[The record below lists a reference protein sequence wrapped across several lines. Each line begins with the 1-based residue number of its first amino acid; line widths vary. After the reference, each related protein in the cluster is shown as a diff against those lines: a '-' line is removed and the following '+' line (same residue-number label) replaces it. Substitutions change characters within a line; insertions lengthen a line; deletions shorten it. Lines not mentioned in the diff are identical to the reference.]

1 MTSSPER
8 DPGSTRARTES
19 QERSCRLNSRSR
31 FSRASW
37 LALLCVAAGSS
48 GAADPEPPHP
58 GWKLVWEDDF
68 EREQLGDD
76 WAVCRGEAE
85 VRDGRLFLSGKG
97 ATALVDR
104 GFRPD
109 VLLEFVAEANP
120 DLPPCDLSAAL
131 GSSMFWGY
139 GYLLAFGGNN
149 NQLNQIL
156 GGGARKV
163 DNDPPFLIEHGE
175 KYRCV
180 AIKEGRRLA
189 YHVNGVQLLESSDP
203 DPVGGPG
210 FDRVGLVTWNG
221 MYVDRVRVYERE
233 TPAEGG
239 PVILRALPEAGYRW
253 ERRRLSLEGSA
264 GDAASDAVKR
274 GVAAYNRR
282 EYKAA
287 LDAFDSERSPTLL
300 GVVGRAYVLGDLA
313 FEESPGGQA
322 RLAALADRVAGAAEG
337 AEARKARDFALAAE
351 WFRRITIRSRDRRAV
366 TRLLAAGPE
375 NNPFYHKA
383 DLYRARYHY
392 ASAVEGAD
400 SRRVAEALEIFKRLR
415 GIWPDVLAL
424 REYSGERVPWGE
436 ELIRPEASGP
446 DWARYLEEV
455 FVRQHAI
462 LRWWFTVRQAP
473 DGQLGGGWGDD
484 VEILRSWAP
493 VACISMAGET
503 AVAGIERLAEG
514 VWDHVLRDGFSPGIG
529 DVEHSAEPSAD
540 ALPPM
545 MLLRY
550 GDPRFVEY
558 NLRSA
563 KTIREKFLG
572 INERGH
578 LQFRS
583 SEFGTDGVNTHPRAG
598 GDTGYHARAMRHF
611 LWLAW
616 YGIPEAREVYLA
628 WCDTWRAATLDAAGT
643 KPPGFVPASVFF
655 PSGGIQPPDG
665 RPWYDPAAHYYGFP
679 GITAKIHD
687 SFLSAYW
694 LSGSRRFLDPV
705 ETMLRLATTGPLRQ
719 HDGTLP
725 PDASDNLLAHVAHQ
739 ASREVLSVHRLL
751 TGSRVYDDHLMARG
765 RPFQRF
771 LVHGDRKEYTA
782 RLQRLAEGLRYN
794 WVRRTSEVLQ
804 TDRAGLAGA
813 EDVLGAYTG
822 AVRDFTDAGAP
833 LVGVTWDTRDLHFA
847 ALVEESTPVRLRVR
861 VHCFG
866 EGRKQVGLRPWMLV
880 PGRYEL
886 SIGEPVVDPRGGPER
901 FAWREVTEVE
911 HRHRGSA
918 MPVALTAGRP
928 FVVDLRLKRRIRRPA
943 VLPDPAVA
951 ARDVRH
957 VGEDL
962 SVSVH
967 NLGGA
972 AAGPF
977 HIRLETRPLESS
989 DGEWKPLG
997 TVRIEELAAIRD
1009 LSPVVRTVTVPCP
1022 GADGPRMLRVVLDPE
1037 DAVEEICE
1045 ANNHVVIRD
1054 AAAAGGTPA
1063 SGR

>member
-1 MTSSPER
+1 
-8 DPGSTRARTES
+8 
-19 QERSCRLNSRSR
+19 
-31 FSRASW
+31 
-37 LALLCVAAGSS
+37 LALLCAAAGSLR
-48 GAADPEPPHP
+48 AAQDAGPPYP

-68 EREQLGDD
+68 DREQLGDD
-76 WAVCRGEAE
+76 WVVCRGKAE
-85 VRDGRLFLSGKG
+85 VRDGRLFLHGKG

-120 DLPPCDLSAAL
+120 ELPPCDLSAAL
-131 GSSMFWGY
+131 GSSTFWGY

-163 DNDPPFLIEHGE
+163 DNDPPFLIEHG
-175 KYRCV
+175 KQYRCV

-189 YHVNGVQLLESSDP
+189 YRVNGVDLLESSDP

-221 MYVDRVRVYERE
+221 MYVERVRVYERE
-233 TPAEGG
+233 TPAEDG
-239 PVILRALPEAGYRW
+239 PVILRALPEVGYRW

-264 GDAASDAVKR
+264 AEAASAAVRR
-274 GVAAYNRR
+274 GVAAYNQM
-282 EYKAA
+282 EYSVA
-287 LDAFDSERSPTLL
+287 LEAFDSEPSPTLL

-313 FEESPGGQA
+313 YEESPGGQA
-322 RLAALADRVAGAAEG
+322 RLAERAARVARAAEG
-337 AEARKARDFALAAE
+337 ASARKARDFALAAE
-351 WFRRITIRSRDRRAV
+351 WFRRLTIRSRDRRAV

-375 NNPFYHKA
+375 NNPFYYKA

-400 SRRVAEALEIFKRLR
+400 SRRVGEALEIFRRLR
-415 GIWPDVLAL
+415 ETWPDVLAL
-424 REYSGERVPWGE
+424 REYSGERVAWGE
-436 ELIRPEASGP
+436 DLIRPEGSGP

-493 VACISMAGET
+493 VACVSTAGDT

-514 VWDHVLRDGFSPGIG
+514 VWRHVLRDGFSPGVG

-550 GDPRFVEY
+550 GDPKFVEY

-563 KTIREKFLG
+563 KTIRENFLG
-572 INERGH
+572 LNEKGH

-628 WCDTWRAATLDAAGT
+628 WCDTWRAATLEAVGT
-643 KPPGFVPASVFF
+643 KPAGFVPASVFF
-655 PSGGIQPPDG
+655 PSGDIRPPDG

-679 GITAKIHD
+679 GITAKIND
-687 SFLSAYW
+687 AFLSAYW

-719 HDGTLP
+719 RDPGLP
-725 PDASDNLLAHVAHQ
+725 PDDPDNLLAHVAHQ
-739 ASREVLSVHRLL
+739 ASREVLSVLRLL
-751 TGSRVYDDHLMARG
+751 TGSGVYDDHLMARG
-765 RPFQRF
+765 KPFQRYV
-771 LVHGDRKEYTA
+771 VHGDRKEYTE

-833 LVGVTWDTRDLHFA
+833 LVAVTWDTPDLHFA
-847 ALVEESTPVRLRVR
+847 ALVEESTRVRLRVR
-861 VHCFG
+861 VHYFG
-866 EGRKQVGLRPWMLV
+866 DGQRPVGLRPWMLS

-886 SIGEPVVDPRGGPER
+886 AIGEPVEDPRGGPER
-901 FAWREVTEVE
+901 FAWREVREVE
-911 HRHRGSA
+911 HRHRGAAVPLGLAS
-918 MPVALTAGRP
+918 GRP
-928 FVVDLRLKRRIRRPA
+928 FVVDLRLKKRIRRPA

-951 ARDVRH
+951 ARDVRR
-957 VGEDL
+957 VGEEL
-962 SVSVH
+962 RVRVH

-972 AAGPF
+972 EAGPF
-977 HIRLETRPLESS
+977 RIRLEARPAGTPDGAWELLEALRL
-989 DGEWKPLG
+989 DGLG
-997 TVRIEELAAIRD
+997 AIRD
-1009 LSPVVRTVTVPCP
+1009 FAPVVRTVTFSCP
-1022 GADGPRMLRVVLDPE
+1022 GADGSRMLRVVLDPE

-1045 ANNHVVIRD
+1045 ANNRVVIREP
-1054 AAAAGGTPA
+1054 ASGSGTPA
-1063 SGR
+1063 SGG